1 MVVHQVVMAV
11 AQAIVPLHVLELLL
25 MDVVDV
31 LQAVLLVALQA
42 VLVRVVDVLQVVL
55 IAALQTALA
64 HVGGAGEDVG
74 IVTKEK
80 EFLINNRKN
89 VTNS

>member
-31 LQAVLLVALQA
+31 LRTVLLVALQA

-55 IAALQTALA
+55 IAVLQTALA
-64 HVGGAGEDVG
+64 LVGAAEEDVETA
-74 IVTKEK
+74 TKK
-80 EFLINNRKN
+80 
-89 VTNS
+89 TSD